1 MCKPQTEISL
11 KRCSGAAAFFCEIFE
26 NFKNTFLYKRPLV
39 AISVKTQIIPSSC
52 LSEISLLWEFKFKI
66 KVNS

>member
-1 MCKPQTEISL
+1 MCKPQPKISL
-11 KRCSGAAAFFCEIFE
+11 KRYSDSAAFFCEIFE

-52 LSEISLLWEFKFKI
+52 QSEVSLLW
-66 KVNS
+66 